1 MEMKPKQKPY
11 HLLAFEK
18 AMDEGRVMI
27 DNRDGKEHR
36 RFNITLRP
44 SQVAKSFKDCLN
56 KNELDDYSEKELIL
70 IAKKVI
76 DLLIKRNSINSDILY
91 RHFRGR
97 LEKFYK
103 ERTKNRRRGI

>member
-1 MEMKPKQKPY
+1 METKKPY

-18 AMDEGRVMI
+18 AVEEGRIVI
-27 DNRDGKEHR
+27 DKRDGKEHR

-44 SQVAKSFKDCLN
+44 SQVSKAFKDCLN
-56 KNELDDYSEKELIL
+56 KNELEDYSEKELLL
-70 IAKKVI
+70 ISKKLI
-76 DLLIKRNSINSDILY
+76 DLLIKKNAMNSDILY

-103 ERTKNRRRGI
+103 ERTRKRKIGL

>member
-1 MEMKPKQKPY
+1 MEQKKPY

-18 AMDEGRVMI
+18 AIEEGRIVI
-27 DNRDGKEHR
+27 DKRDGREHR
-36 RFNITLRP
+36 RFNVTLRP

-70 IAKKVI
+70 IAKKLI
-76 DLLIKRNSINSDILY
+76 DLLIKKNGINSDILY

-103 ERTKNRRRGI
+103 DRTRQRRIGR